1 MYIIIYSNLR
11 CCTAQEKTDTC
22 CLLNPE
28 IQVSTLQCCILND
41 LSSFPISIS
50 KRQQNEIAI
59 KEKNVSRNVITPPPH
74 PNPPHVKHGNMYARA
89 TQRYYPPTRPTWQHV
104 CVCQGTLLPPHPTP
118 TPHTSN
124 MATCTRVPRNVITPP
139 HVQHGNMYACARERY
154 YPLTPPQPLHTS
166 NMATC
171 MRVPRNVLP
180 LHHTPTPQRKKH
192 KQKRKKMRFVVSRC
206 SKLTQRALPLGQL
219 TRDKTK

>member
-74 PNPPHVKHGNMYARA
+74 PNP
-89 TQRYYPPTRPTWQHV
+89 
-104 CVCQGTLLPPHPTP
+104 
-118 TPHTSN
+118 HTSN

-180 LHHTPTPQRKKH
+180 LHPTPTPQRKKH

-219 TRDKTK
+219 TRDKAK